1 MEYKSN
7 HLGYKPISPG
17 TVGVAQR
24 ISSGY
29 EGKVMDDAI
38 EETSKLVFLM
48 KNNIMPCG
56 HNQY

>member
-1 MEYKSN
+1 MEYKTDN
-7 HLGYKPISPG
+7 FGYGPISPG

-29 EGKVMDDAI
+29 EGKGVGGAL

-48 KNNIMPCG
+48 KNNVMACR

>member
-1 MEYKSN
+1 MEYKTN
-7 HLGYKPISPG
+7 NLEYVPISPG

-29 EGKVMDDAI
+29 EGKGNDGAI

-48 KNNIMPCG
+48 KNDVMACG